1 MSIEFPQNA
10 QPTPGVP
17 EFDDYQQELE
27 WRFEKVAESIK
38 NLATRSQTVEG
49 FLQKGPDMIQYKPPG
64 EDSHRNLAELFDLLF
79 DRLNKIEEDI
89 AQIKS
94 EHIHN

>member
-1 MSIEFPQNA
+1 MSIEFPREA

-17 EFDDYQQELE
+17 QFDDYQEELE

-38 NLATRSQTVEG
+38 NLATRSQTVEQ
-49 FLQKGPDMIQYKPPG
+49 FLQKGPDMIQ
-64 EDSHRNLAELFDLLF
+64 
-79 DRLNKIEEDI
+79 RLNKIEEDLS
-89 AQIKS
+89 QLKS